1 MAKKTN
7 KTVNKIDT
15 VNIEI
20 DYEKL
25 AEAIVKAEK
34 KASETKSYTAN
45 TFAALSGLI
54 FRGAAWIGMIFTW
67 LFGIAGVAY
76 LVMLDWKNVNVFT
89 VVSSAFLI
97 ATILL
102 LIFLLSILLLKSA
115 KEIEGEK
122 DRQFVVAVFSAIVSF
137 TALVVALLAL
147 FK

>member
-102 LIFLLSILLLKSA
+102 LIFCLSILLLKSA